1 MSYFSFTSHSKINLE
16 PKMCS
21 RRHHHTLLGNLKP
34 LHQRKNPRGCVE
46 HEITHIKEEK
56 SIAGQIF
63 RNNIRIVQLL
73 RHLQLLQQ
81 EDGNSSQAVKDV
93 LNHIATL
100 QTKDVSLTNSL
111 KVTQKSRE
119 FAVNIMAEW
128 TNFEGFVCQP
138 VRVPFGK

>member
-1 MSYFSFTSHSKINLE
+1 MFQKAPPHVVGQFEATPSEKE
-16 PKMCS
+16 PTVL
-21 RRHHHTLLGNLKP
+21 RGTRDHT
-34 LHQRKNPRGCVE
+34 HQGG
-46 HEITHIKEEK
+46 EK
-56 SIAGQIF
+56 HAGQIF

-93 LNHIATL
+93 LNHIATF

-111 KVTQKSRE
+111 KVTQKSLE

>member
-1 MSYFSFTSHSKINLE
+1 
-16 PKMCS
+16 
-21 RRHHHTLLGNLKP
+21 
-34 LHQRKNPRGCVE
+34 VE
-46 HEITHIKEEK
+46 QEITLIKEEK